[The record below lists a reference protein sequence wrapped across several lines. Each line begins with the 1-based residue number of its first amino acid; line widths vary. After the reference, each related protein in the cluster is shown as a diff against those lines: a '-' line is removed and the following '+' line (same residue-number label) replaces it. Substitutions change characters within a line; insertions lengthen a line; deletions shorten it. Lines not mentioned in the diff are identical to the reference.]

1 MKQRCEWAG
10 IDPLYTQYH
19 DREWGVP
26 QHDDRKLFELLIL
39 EGTQAGLSWVTI
51 LRKRETYRKA
61 FDGFD
66 AEKIAEYG
74 DAKTAQLL
82 LDPGIVRN
90 RLKIAATIQNARAFL
105 AVREGFGSFDGYL
118 WSFVRGAA
126 EEERLEDAGRDACKV
141 RGVGSDEQGAQE
153 ARVQVR
159 GPDDLLRLHAGG
171 RDGERPRGG
180 LLSVRRSGVTGQ
192 ALRVRCPAQ

>member
-39 EGTQAGLSWVTI
+39 EGAQAGLSWVTI

-118 WSFVRGAA
+118 WSFVGGQPKKNAWKTLGEMPAKSVESEAMSKALKKRGFRFVGPTICYAFMQAA
-126 EEERLEDAGRDACKV
+126 GMVNDHV
-141 RGVGSDEQGAQE
+141 VGCFRYDEVG
-153 ARVQVR
+153 
-159 GPDDLLRLHAGG
+159 
-171 RDGERPRGG
+171 
-180 LLSVRRSGVTGQ
+180 
-192 ALRVRCPAQ
+192 